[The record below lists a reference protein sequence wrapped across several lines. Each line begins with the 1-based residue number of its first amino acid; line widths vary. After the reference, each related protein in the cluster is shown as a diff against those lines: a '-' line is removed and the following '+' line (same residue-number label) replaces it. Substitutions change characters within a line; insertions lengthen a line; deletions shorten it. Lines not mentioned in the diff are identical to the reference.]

1 METLGFIPPA
11 VPVAIPIATGLLGA
25 AAALVKPLI
34 KPPLPWAPGVT
45 PPEGDGNP
53 WPGQNSNQGSD
64 KATKIEAKWKDKART
79 LRIEYRTHYSGEP
92 YRRCNTDQAYTGGT
106 DTTYTGE
113 WTFSGIYGF
122 EATSASGT
130 RGLLCTQEDNRVYLS
145 LLTVKYWKVPD
156 PEESDYRT
164 KQGSYNATA
173 MENGKWGIAAS
184 NGYGE
189 TNGKLTIT
197 RAWLDDVP
205 FSIPSVDP
213 TKPAIPEPELLPD
226 PEETPKAP
234 PLPGSPPPLPARPPL
249 PAPVPDAPPFPV
261 PGTPAQPD
269 PSPGEDPA
277 TRPST
282 APKPSAPPQRLPASP
297 VPAEA
302 PALDPAVTK
311 QTSNGGG
318 IIRGTP
324 GLTPTTPSD
333 AHYPIPGKDPVR
345 GSSANPSPQAMAQEL
360 QRVEYKLNALMGKA
374 KGGQPDWILDLLRI
388 IPFIEYLYEL
398 FNSSVEGGQYEV
410 EEKCQGNSY
419 PDGKIPSRTVTFP
432 EAADPLE
439 GIIDRLDALGD
450 LAQANFDLKV
460 NTCKSRPKLEGEW
473 VTVNFISDENSPNN
487 NRPLRKLLRYRDLSG
502 SSAADH
508 SRHWDGFEWNAGPV
522 CVIHSG
528 ASWGTPQCWASSES
542 EGQRVIR
549 FAASIAGID
558 PDTDGQWQASIS
570 SNSRY
575 GQSGRMRVAQ
585 VWGFNSVSKREGSNG
600 PPTLHR

>member
-11 VPVAIPIATGLLGA
+11 VPVAIPLATGLLGA

-34 KPPLPWAPGVT
+34 KPPLPWKPGVL

-64 KATKIEAKWKDKART
+64 KATKIESKWKDKART
-79 LRIEYRTHYSGEP
+79 LRVEYRTHYSGEP

-145 LLTVKYWKVPD
+145 LLTVKYWKVPE

-173 MENGKWGIAAS
+173 MENGKWGIASS

-311 QTSNGGG
+311 QTSNSGG
-318 IIRGTP
+318 IIKGAP

-345 GSSANPSPQAMAQEL
+345 GSSANPSPQAIAQEL

-419 PDGKIPSRTVTFP
+419 PDGKIPSRSVTFP

-460 NTCKSRPKLEGEW
+460 NTCGKTAKFEGKL
-473 VTVNFISDENSPNN
+473 VSVNFVSKEKSVNN

-502 SSAADH
+502 SSTAEH
-508 SRHWDGFEWNAGPV
+508 SKHWDGFEWDAGPV
-522 CVIHSG
+522 VVTLRHSSAGVI
-528 ASWGTPQCWASSES
+528 QCWAASES
-542 EGQRVIR
+542 EGKRVIR
-549 FAASIAGID
+549 FAASKSGFD
-558 PDTDGQWQASIS
+558 PDADGEWQVAVSGH
-570 SNSRY
+570 SRY
-575 GQSGRMRVAQ
+575 GQTGRMMVEQ
-585 VWGFNSVSKREGSNG
+585 IQGFNSVSKRDGPSG
-600 PPTLHR
+600 PPTLYR